1 MLSSLKTAVG
11 VNTSFGVGVKR
22 EIAAQLITT
31 VKTKHHL
38 FMPSHTVLEFSSHTD
53 IGLVRSHNEDA
64 IRICPELGLAVLA
77 DGMGGYN
84 AGEVASQMSVDIVCE
99 QIIQKH
105 ASTWLPRLPWQI
117 STPEKWINDAI
128 TQANAQ
134 VIDVA
139 GKNPDNFGMGTTIVV
154 AMSHYDKLVI
164 GHVGDS
170 RVYRFRDDF
179 IELITKDHSVLQS
192 QIDAGLISEAEALYS
207 PIKNLITRAV
217 GSSDDIEVE
226 IHDYQMKQGDVYL
239 LCSDG
244 LSDMLDH
251 LHMQQVLRDQVQ
263 DLEMCCKTLVYMA
276 NRNGGVDNISVVLIR
291 VVELHERSFME
302 YIFAS

>member
-1 MLSSLKTAVG
+1 
-11 VNTSFGVGVKR
+11 
-22 EIAAQLITT
+22 
-31 VKTKHHL
+31 
-38 FMPSHTVLEFSSHTD
+38 MPSHTVLEFASHTD

-64 IRICPELGLAVLA
+64 IGICPELGLAVLA

-84 AGEVASQMSVDIVCE
+84 AGEVASQLSVETVCE
-99 QIIQKH
+99 QIKQMH
-105 ASTWLPRLPWQI
+105 ASTWLPRLPWQT
-117 STPEKWINDAI
+117 SFAEKWINEAVVL
-128 TQANAQ
+128 ANRR
-134 VIDVA
+134 VIEVA
-139 GKNPDNFGMGTTIVV
+139 TKNPENFGMGTTIVV
-154 AMSHYDKLVI
+154 ALSYYDKLVI

-170 RVYRFRDDF
+170 RVYRFRDGH

-217 GSSDDIEVE
+217 GSADEIEVE
-226 IHDYQMKQGDVYL
+226 IHDHAMQVGDIYM

-251 LHMQQVLRDQVQ
+251 LHLQQVLREQAS
-263 DLEMCCKTLVYMA
+263 DLDMCCKTLVYMA

-291 VVELHERSFME
+291 VTELHERGFME

>member
-1 MLSSLKTAVG
+1 
-11 VNTSFGVGVKR
+11 
-22 EIAAQLITT
+22 
-31 VKTKHHL
+31 
-38 FMPSHTVLEFSSHTD
+38 MPTHTVLEFSSHTD

-64 IRICPELGLAVLA
+64 IEICPELGLAVLA

-99 QIIQKH
+99 QIKQKH
-105 ASTWLPRLPWQI
+105 GSAWLPRLPWQT
-117 STPEKWINDAI
+117 SVPEKWINDAV
-128 TQANAQ
+128 TEANAR

-154 AMSHYDKLVI
+154 AISYYDKLVI

-217 GSSDDIEVE
+217 GSSDEIEVE
-226 IHDYQMKQGDVYL
+226 IHHHQMKQGDVYL

-251 LHMQQVLRDQVQ
+251 LHIQQVLRDQVQ
-263 DLEMCCKTLVYMA
+263 DLELCCKTLVYMA

-291 VVELHERSFME
+291 VVELHERSFIE